1 MRREALRRYVIFV
14 EPPSGL
20 AHLEGADGLTR
31 WEALEVGD
39 ADLDDKATGGLEVG
53 GHVAEHATCVVRFM
67 IVLKTRY
74 AREND
79 LSTVVVAK
87 SPMVTLMFSAPGLAR
102 SLATIAF
109 DNSMP

>member
-1 MRREALRRYVIFV
+1 M
-14 EPPSGL
+14 
-20 AHLEGADGLTR
+20 
-31 WEALEVGD
+31 EVGD
-39 ADLDDKATGGLEVG
+39 AYLDDKAAGGLEVG
-53 GHVAEHATCVVRFM
+53 RHVAETRGCAVCVVRFM

-79 LSTVVVAK
+79 LFTVVVAK
-87 SPMVTLMFSAPGLAR
+87 SPMVTLMFSAPRLAR

>member
-1 MRREALRRYVIFV
+1 
-14 EPPSGL
+14 
-20 AHLEGADGLTR
+20 
-31 WEALEVGD
+31 
-39 ADLDDKATGGLEVG
+39 
-53 GHVAEHATCVVRFM
+53 M

-87 SPMVTLMFSAPGLAR
+87 SPMVTLMFSAPHLAR